1 MLSRFHRHA
10 PEFESLPVFTDRRE
24 IPRPD
29 SLRLSNPCGERIASL
44 EAKDDLRRKPRQP
57 TAP

>member
-24 IPRPD
+24 VPRPD
-29 SLRLSNPCGERIASL
+29 SLRLSNPGGERIASL
-44 EAKDDLRRKPRQP
+44 EANDDFRRKPRQRTTP
-57 TAP
+57 